1 MITLLMIFLLADFRL
16 GLWSMIPNFLPVLV
30 GLGVMGML
38 DLPLDAMSILV
49 GSIAIGL
56 AVDDT
61 VHFMHNFRRNQ
72 HNSSGCTGGC
82 GKNTNFNWTGHA
94 SYHHRSFRWFF
105 HLHYFV
111 YEQPYFFWSD
121 YRFDHYHRVVWRYP
135 ACPSNDGFDL
145 QKSAFQLNKQG
156 NTMMFF
162 KIISNTI
169 SITIFSILI
178 SGTIMFPEKVFAL
191 NGREIM
197 EKVNARDTGDRS
209 ITEMEMILIDKKG
222 KKRVRK
228 LKTYSLEQGKHSK
241 SLMFFI
247 SPADVKNTGF
257 LTYDYDESG
266 KDDDQWLFLP
276 ALKKTKRIASGD
288 KSGSF
293 MGSDLNYSDM
303 TSPDLDLYDYTLMK
317 ETEVKGQKVWQIK
330 AVPKTKDEAKKSG
343 YSKSVVFIRQD
354 NYVMIRGVRWIHKKK
369 RNKYLDVRKLEKID
383 GIWVSTEMHV
393 TTKSGK
399 KTLHK
404 TIMKQK
410 NIHFN
415 HDEVIEKLFTIRRL
429 EKGL

>member
-1 MITLLMIFLLADFRL
+1 M
-16 GLWSMIPNFLPVLV
+16 
-30 GLGVMGML
+30 
-38 DLPLDAMSILV
+38 MS
-49 GSIAIGL
+49 
-56 AVDDT
+56 
-61 VHFMHNFRRNQ
+61 N
-72 HNSSGCTGGC
+72 
-82 GKNTNFNWTGHA
+82 
-94 SYHHRSFRWFF
+94 
-105 HLHYFV
+105 
-111 YEQPYFFWSD
+111 
-121 YRFDHYHRVVWRYP
+121 
-135 ACPSNDGFDL
+135 
-145 QKSAFQLNKQG
+145 
-156 NTMMFF
+156 

-178 SGTIMFPEKVFAL
+178 SGTTMFPEKVFAL

-209 ITEMEMILIDKKG
+209 ISEMEMILIDKKG
-222 KKRVRK
+222 NKRVRK
-228 LKTYSLEQGKHSK
+228 LKTFGLEKGKDSL
-241 SLMFFI
+241 SLMFFL
-247 SPADVKNTGF
+247 SPADVRNTGF
-257 LTYDYDESG
+257 LTFDYDESG

-276 ALKKTKRIASGD
+276 ALRKTKRIAAGD

-330 AVPKTKDEAKKSG
+330 AVPKTKAEAEKSG

-354 NYVMIRGVRWIHKKK
+354 NYVMIRGVRWVHKKK

-415 HDEVIEKLFTIRRL
+415 QDEVNENLFTNRRL

>member
-1 MITLLMIFLLADFRL
+1 M
-16 GLWSMIPNFLPVLV
+16 
-30 GLGVMGML
+30 
-38 DLPLDAMSILV
+38 MS
-49 GSIAIGL
+49 
-56 AVDDT
+56 
-61 VHFMHNFRRNQ
+61 N
-72 HNSSGCTGGC
+72 
-82 GKNTNFNWTGHA
+82 
-94 SYHHRSFRWFF
+94 
-105 HLHYFV
+105 
-111 YEQPYFFWSD
+111 
-121 YRFDHYHRVVWRYP
+121 
-135 ACPSNDGFDL
+135 
-145 QKSAFQLNKQG
+145 
-156 NTMMFF
+156 

-178 SGTIMFPEKVFAL
+178 SGTTMFPEKVFAL

-222 KKRVRK
+222 NKRVRK
-228 LKTYSLEQGKHSK
+228 LKTFGLEKGKDSL
-241 SLMFFI
+241 SLMFFL
-247 SPADVKNTGF
+247 SPADVRNTGF
-257 LTYDYDESG
+257 LTFDYDESG

-276 ALKKTKRIASGD
+276 ALRKTKRIAAGD

-303 TSPDLDLYDYTLMK
+303 TSPDLNLYEYTLMK

-330 AVPKTKDEAKKSG
+330 AVPKTKAEAEKSG

-354 NYVMIRGVRWIHKKK
+354 NYVMIRGVRWVHKKK

-415 HDEVIEKLFTIRRL
+415 QNEVNENLFTIRRL

>member
-1 MITLLMIFLLADFRL
+1 M
-16 GLWSMIPNFLPVLV
+16 
-30 GLGVMGML
+30 
-38 DLPLDAMSILV
+38 MS
-49 GSIAIGL
+49 
-56 AVDDT
+56 
-61 VHFMHNFRRNQ
+61 N
-72 HNSSGCTGGC
+72 
-82 GKNTNFNWTGHA
+82 
-94 SYHHRSFRWFF
+94 
-105 HLHYFV
+105 
-111 YEQPYFFWSD
+111 
-121 YRFDHYHRVVWRYP
+121 
-135 ACPSNDGFDL
+135 
-145 QKSAFQLNKQG
+145 
-156 NTMMFF
+156 

-178 SGTIMFPEKVFAL
+178 SGTTMFPEKVFAL

-222 KKRVRK
+222 NKRVRK
-228 LKTYSLEQGKHSK
+228 LKTFGLEKGKDSL
-241 SLMFFI
+241 SLMFFL
-247 SPADVKNTGF
+247 SPADVRNTGF
-257 LTYDYDESG
+257 LTFDYDESG

-276 ALKKTKRIASGD
+276 ALRKTKRIAAGD

-303 TSPDLDLYDYTLMK
+303 TSPDLNLYEYTLMK
-317 ETEVKGQKVWQIK
+317 ETEFKGQKVWQIK
-330 AVPKTKDEAKKSG
+330 AVPKTKAEAEKSG

-354 NYVMIRGVRWIHKKK
+354 NYVMIRGVRWVHKKK

-415 HDEVIEKLFTIRRL
+415 QNEVNENLFTIRRL

>member
-1 MITLLMIFLLADFRL
+1 
-16 GLWSMIPNFLPVLV
+16 
-30 GLGVMGML
+30 
-38 DLPLDAMSILV
+38 
-49 GSIAIGL
+49 
-56 AVDDT
+56 
-61 VHFMHNFRRNQ
+61 
-72 HNSSGCTGGC
+72 
-82 GKNTNFNWTGHA
+82 
-94 SYHHRSFRWFF
+94 
-105 HLHYFV
+105 
-111 YEQPYFFWSD
+111 
-121 YRFDHYHRVVWRYP
+121 
-135 ACPSNDGFDL
+135 
-145 QKSAFQLNKQG
+145 
-156 NTMMFF
+156 MMFI

-169 SITIFSILI
+169 NITIFSILI
-178 SGTIMFPEKVFAL
+178 SGTIMLPEKVFAL

-228 LKTYSLEQGKHSK
+228 LKTFGLEKGKDSL
-241 SLMFFI
+241 SLMFFL
-247 SPADVKNTGF
+247 SPADVRNTGF
-257 LTYDYDESG
+257 LTFDYDESG
-266 KDDDQWLFLP
+266 KNDDQWLFLP
-276 ALKKTKRIASGD
+276 ALRKTKRIAAGD

-303 TSPDLDLYDYTLMK
+303 TSPDLNLYEYTLMK

-330 AVPKTKDEAKKSG
+330 SVPKTKAEAEKSG

-354 NYVMIRGVRWIHKKK
+354 NYVMIRGVRWVHKKK

-404 TIMKQK
+404 TILKQK
-410 NIHFN
+410 NVHFN
-415 HDEVIEKLFTIRRL
+415 QDEVNEDLFSIRRL

>member
-1 MITLLMIFLLADFRL
+1 
-16 GLWSMIPNFLPVLV
+16 
-30 GLGVMGML
+30 
-38 DLPLDAMSILV
+38 
-49 GSIAIGL
+49 
-56 AVDDT
+56 
-61 VHFMHNFRRNQ
+61 
-72 HNSSGCTGGC
+72 
-82 GKNTNFNWTGHA
+82 
-94 SYHHRSFRWFF
+94 
-105 HLHYFV
+105 
-111 YEQPYFFWSD
+111 
-121 YRFDHYHRVVWRYP
+121 
-135 ACPSNDGFDL
+135 
-145 QKSAFQLNKQG
+145 
-156 NTMMFF
+156 MMFN

-178 SGTIMFPEKVFAL
+178 SGALMLPEKVFAL

-228 LKTYSLEQGKHSK
+228 LKTFGLEKGKDSL
-241 SLMFFI
+241 SLMFFL
-247 SPADVKNTGF
+247 SPADVRNTGF
-257 LTYDYDESG
+257 LTFDYDESG

-276 ALKKTKRIASGD
+276 ALRKTKRIAAGD

-303 TSPDLDLYDYTLMK
+303 TSPDLNLYEYTLMK
-317 ETEVKGQKVWQIK
+317 ETKVKGQKVWQIK
-330 AVPKTKDEAKKSG
+330 SVPKTKAEAEKSG

-354 NYVMIRGVRWIHKKK
+354 NYVMIRGVRWVYKKK

-383 GIWVSTEMHV
+383 GIWVSTELHV

-404 TIMKQK
+404 TILKQK
-410 NIHFN
+410 NVHFN
-415 HDEVIEKLFTIRRL
+415 QDEVNEDLFSIRRL

>member
-1 MITLLMIFLLADFRL
+1 M
-16 GLWSMIPNFLPVLV
+16 
-30 GLGVMGML
+30 ML
-38 DLPLDAMSILV
+38 I
-49 GSIAIGL
+49 
-56 AVDDT
+56 
-61 VHFMHNFRRNQ
+61 
-72 HNSSGCTGGC
+72 
-82 GKNTNFNWTGHA
+82 
-94 SYHHRSFRWFF
+94 
-105 HLHYFV
+105 
-111 YEQPYFFWSD
+111 
-121 YRFDHYHRVVWRYP
+121 
-135 ACPSNDGFDL
+135 
-145 QKSAFQLNKQG
+145 
-156 NTMMFF
+156 

-169 SITIFSILI
+169 NITIFSILI
-178 SGTIMFPEKVFAL
+178 SGTIMLPEKVFAL

-228 LKTYSLEQGKHSK
+228 LKTFGLEKGKDSL
-241 SLMFFI
+241 SLMFFL
-247 SPADVKNTGF
+247 SPADVRNTGF
-257 LTYDYDESG
+257 LTFDYDESG

-276 ALKKTKRIASGD
+276 ALRKTKRIAAGD

-317 ETEVKGQKVWQIK
+317 ETEVKGHKVWQIK
-330 AVPKTKDEAKKSG
+330 SVPKSKDEAKKSG
-343 YSKSVVFIRQD
+343 YSKSVIFIRQD
-354 NYVMIRGVRWIHKKK
+354 NLVMVRGVRWVYKKK

-404 TIMKQK
+404 TILKQK
-410 NIHFN
+410 NVHFN
-415 HDEVIEKLFTIRRL
+415 QDEVNEDLFSIRRL

>member
-1 MITLLMIFLLADFRL
+1 M
-16 GLWSMIPNFLPVLV
+16 
-30 GLGVMGML
+30 
-38 DLPLDAMSILV
+38 MS
-49 GSIAIGL
+49 
-56 AVDDT
+56 
-61 VHFMHNFRRNQ
+61 N
-72 HNSSGCTGGC
+72 
-82 GKNTNFNWTGHA
+82 
-94 SYHHRSFRWFF
+94 
-105 HLHYFV
+105 
-111 YEQPYFFWSD
+111 
-121 YRFDHYHRVVWRYP
+121 
-135 ACPSNDGFDL
+135 
-145 QKSAFQLNKQG
+145 
-156 NTMMFF
+156 

-178 SGTIMFPEKVFAL
+178 SGTTMFPEKVFAL

-222 KKRVRK
+222 NKRVRK
-228 LKTYSLEQGKHSK
+228 LKTFGLEKGKKSL
-241 SLMFFI
+241 SLMFFL
-247 SPADVKNTGF
+247 SPADVRNTGF
-257 LTYDYDESG
+257 LTFDYDESG

-276 ALKKTKRIASGD
+276 ALRKTKRIAAGD

-303 TSPDLDLYDYTLMK
+303 TSPDLNLYEYTLMK

-330 AVPKTKDEAKKSG
+330 AVPKTKAEAEKSG

-354 NYVMIRGVRWIHKKK
+354 NYVMIRGVRWVHKKK

-383 GIWVSTEMHV
+383 GIWVSTELHV

-404 TIMKQK
+404 TILKQK
-410 NIHFN
+410 NVHFN
-415 HDEVIEKLFTIRRL
+415 QDEVNEDLFSIRRL